1 MFPKT
6 NTNPQFDLFTAPS
19 SILPKRAKKKYTDEK
34 AWHNQFFKLVTSQI
48 GEEAFKPSFE
58 ETRMGAPNASVR
70 TLVAMSILKKDFD
83 CNDKDLFAKCEF
95 DLLARKALGLEM
107 LDDKPLSLDTY
118 YLLGR
123 RLADYEQRTSINL
136 MERCFEQITGEQ
148 MKLFKISDNSARMDS
163 KLIGSNIAQY
173 SRYELNHR
181 KLCKVLRENTIMVM
195 LNPKLCKGAEAWL
208 SEDSCKTGYHSNK
221 DEMLQKLIKIGLY
234 IYNVLKRLKEDAPGY
249 ELLHRIFHD
258 QYVVE
263 KGKEST
269 HPRRYFNE
277 EEVKRPE
284 LRRKIESLPLEEQHK
299 RNDIEATMFL
309 YSFHTRNGKTRYRG
323 LLNRNPTF

>member
-1 MFPKT
+1 
-6 NTNPQFDLFTAPS
+6 
-19 SILPKRAKKKYTDEK
+19 
-34 AWHNQFFKLVTSQI
+34 
-48 GEEAFKPSFE
+48 
-58 ETRMGAPNASVR
+58 
-70 TLVAMSILKKDFD
+70 
-83 CNDKDLFAKCEF
+83 
-95 DLLARKALGLEM
+95 M

-118 YLLGR
+118 YLFGR

-181 KLCKVLRENTIMVM
+181 TLCKVLRENTIMVM
-195 LNPKLCKGAEAWL
+195 FNPKLCKGAEAWL
-208 SEDSCKTGYHSNK
+208 SEDSCKTGYRSNK

-263 KGKEST
+263 KG
-269 HPRRYFNE
+269 
-277 EEVKRPE
+277 
-284 LRRKIESLPLEEQHK
+284 
-299 RNDIEATMFL
+299 
-309 YSFHTRNGKTRYRG
+309 
-323 LLNRNPTF
+323 